1 MVIKMLGIFVQSREL
16 LEEARAAKCYR
27 DELDFVKEKVSEFVV
42 LIWLKFNVV
51 TLFQP
56 TTSSLI

>member
-1 MVIKMLGIFVQSREL
+1 MLGVFVQNREL

-27 DELDFVKEKVSEFVV
+27 DELDFVNEKVSEFVV

-51 TLFQP
+51 ILFQP